1 MNQMSTKKEYR
12 ATSAV
17 FFTFFLLLAGCNTIL
32 GIYFNFPDILR
43 ESAVERFQLFHENQA
58 IIIPTYYLFGFSAF
72 LQVFM
77 AVMMFHHT
85 RSDKLLDLAAVTAG
99 VVGGVF
105 QILGF
110 FRWVVLIPMLSD
122 EYRDGE
128 VSTEL
133 IFFLEKYSNTYFG
146 MTVGE
151 HLGSL
156 FVGLWLLLLGFVLLK
171 HKGYDK
177 KLAVFGVISGLA
189 LMIQCFD
196 VVIRSAFL
204 SSITVPVFALSVLW
218 VFIMSI
224 MLFRKDETSQ
234 SMRVP
239 LWLWIVGLVI
249 YLSNVIPTL

>member
-1 MNQMSTKKEYR
+1 MSTKIDFK
-12 ATSAV
+12 ATSIV
-17 FFTFFLLLAGCNTIL
+17 FFVFFLLMAVCNTIL

-43 ESAVERFQLFHENQA
+43 EPAVERFQLFHENQNV
-58 IIIPTYYLFGFSAF
+58 IIPTYYLFGFSAI

-77 AVMMFHHT
+77 AVMMFHLT
-85 RSDKLLDLAAVTAG
+85 RSGRLLDLAALTAG

-122 EYRDGE
+122 QYRSGE
-128 VSTEL
+128 VSNEL

-156 FVGLWLLLLGFVLLK
+156 FVALWLLLLGLALLK

-177 KLAVFGVISGLA
+177 KLAVFGAISGLA

-224 MLFRKDETSQ
+224 MLFRKNEASE

-239 LWLWIVGLVI
+239 LWLWLLGLAI
-249 YLSNVIPTL
+249 YLANVIPTL

>member
-1 MNQMSTKKEYR
+1 MSTKKEFR
-12 ATSAV
+12 ATSVV
-17 FFTFFLLLAGCNTIL
+17 FFTFFLLLVVCNIVL
-32 GIYFNFPDILR
+32 GITFNFPDILR
-43 ESAVERFQLFHENQA
+43 ENAVDRFQLFHENQA
-58 IIIPTYYLFGFSAF
+58 IIKPTYYLFGVSAI

-85 RSDKLLDLAAVTAG
+85 RSGRLLDLAAVTAG

-122 EYRDGE
+122 EYLAGE

-156 FVGLWLLLLGFVLLK
+156 FVALWLFLLGIVLLK

-177 KLAVFGVISGLA
+177 KLAMFGVIAGLA

-196 VVIRSAFL
+196 VVVRSAFL
-204 SSITVPVFALSVLW
+204 SSITVPVFGLHVLW
-218 VFIMSI
+218 VFIMSL
-224 MLFRKDETSQ
+224 MLFRKDEPLQ

>member
-1 MNQMSTKKEYR
+1 MSTKKEFR

-85 RSDKLLDLAAVTAG
+85 RSGKLLDLAAVTAG

-122 EYRDGE
+122 EYRNGE
-128 VSTEL
+128 VSREL

-171 HKGYDK
+171 HRGYDK
-177 KLAVFGVISGLA
+177 KLAWFGVIAGLA

-204 SSITVPVFALSVLW
+204 SSITVPVFGLHVLW
-218 VFIMSI
+218 VFIMSL
-224 MLFRKDETSQ
+224 MLFRKDDTFQ

-249 YLSNVIPTL
+249 YLVNVVPTLG

>member
-1 MNQMSTKKEYR
+1 MSTKMEYR
-12 ATSAV
+12 ATSVV
-17 FFTFFLLLAGCNTIL
+17 FFTFFLLLVVCNIIL
-32 GIYFNFPDILR
+32 GITFNFPDILR
-43 ESAVERFQLFHENQA
+43 ESAVDRFQLFHENQA
-58 IIIPTYYLFGFSAF
+58 VILPTYYLFGVSAI

-77 AVMMFHHT
+77 AVMMFYHT
-85 RSDKLLDLAAVTAG
+85 RSGRLIDLAAVTAG

-122 EYRDGE
+122 EYRAGE
-128 VSTEL
+128 VSAEL

-156 FVGLWLLLLGFVLLK
+156 FVALWLFLLGIVLLK

-177 KLAVFGVISGLA
+177 KLAVFGVIAGLA

-196 VVIRSAFL
+196 VVVRSAFL
-204 SSITVPVFALSVLW
+204 SSITVPVFGLHVLW
-218 VFIMSI
+218 VFIMSL
-224 MLFRKDETSQ
+224 MLFRKDDTSQ